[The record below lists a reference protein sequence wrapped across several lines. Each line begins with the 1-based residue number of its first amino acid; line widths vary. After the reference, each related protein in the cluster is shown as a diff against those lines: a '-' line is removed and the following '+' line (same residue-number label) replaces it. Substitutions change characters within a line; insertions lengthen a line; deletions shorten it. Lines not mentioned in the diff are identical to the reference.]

1 MRAFCFAAPAR
12 FASIDYN
19 ERMTLKILVVGAGA
33 LGGYFGGRLLQAGQD
48 VTFLLRP
55 RRAAQLAAN
64 GLVIKSPAGNAHI
77 PNPPHVL
84 SDDIDGPFDLVVVGC
99 KAYDLGSTID
109 SFAAAVGPDTAIL
122 PVLNGMQHLDVLA
135 ERFGRDRVL
144 GGLCLISAVLDEA
157 GTVLHLNDMHTLNFG
172 ELDGG
177 RLARTDAITAAFGT
191 ANFSSAAN
199 DNILQA
205 MWEKWMFIASLAGIT
220 TLMRSCVGDI
230 VSAGGRDLAL
240 ALLDECAAIAS
251 HNGFAPSAAALD
263 RGRAMVSA
271 AGSPLTASMFKDI
284 ERGAPTEADHIL
296 GDLLG
301 RAAPASQ
308 PDRSLLRVA
317 YAHLKTYEARRSR
330 EEAGRA
336 A

>member
-1 MRAFCFAAPAR
+1 M
-12 FASIDYN
+12 
-19 ERMTLKILVVGAGA
+19 KILVVGAGA

-55 RRAAQLAAN
+55 RRAEQLAAH
-64 GLVIKSPAGNAHI
+64 GLVIRSPAGNAHI
-77 PNPPHVL
+77 AEPPHLL
-84 SDDIDGPFDLVVVGC
+84 SEDIEAPFDLVIVGC
-99 KAYDLGSTID
+99 KAYDLASTID

-122 PVLNGMQHLDVLA
+122 PLLNGMQHLDLLA
-135 ERFGRDRVL
+135 DRFGRARVL
-144 GGLCLISAVLDEA
+144 GGLCLISAALDDA

-172 ELDGG
+172 ELGGG
-177 RLARTDAITAAFGT
+177 RSARTDAIAAAFAT
-191 ANFSSAAN
+191 ANFDSAAS

-205 MWEKWMFIASLAGIT
+205 MWEKWTFIASLAGIT

-230 VSAGGRDLAL
+230 VSAGGKDLAL
-240 ALLDECAAIAS
+240 ALLDECAAIAA
-251 HNGFAPSAAALD
+251 HNGFAPSPASLE
-263 RGRAMVSA
+263 RGRAMIGA
-271 AGSPLTASMFKDI
+271 AGSPITASMFKDI

-301 RAAPASQ
+301 RGAPASA
-308 PDRSLLRVA
+308 PDRSILRIA

-330 EEAGRA
+330 EEAARA